1 MKNSKKYFCVG
12 LAITFSILEIGCG
25 EPKETVKS
33 SAVSSVSDTT
43 AEKYYDIP
51 AGFTKG
57 YDQAVFEKYNSPAE
71 ENGLGG
77 SKIWIEGTVEN
88 VFTSSGTSGANII
101 TEDDN
106 KWLVILDS
114 EDEEPTYETLEGN
127 VVCMIGIYEG
137 FSELYQQPTMTLNK
151 LFDENSGD
159 IISSLF
165 YADYEGDSITITSD
179 FDESTNQKESFE
191 DWLTY
196 QIPESWGEKTISSD
210 KKYTYYYPDQGM
222 LMVYVQPS
230 LTVNS
235 MSEEDADDFFCSCE
249 QSIDDYVSLA
259 RDKYSLKNDDRT
271 AYLDEFTGIIS
282 GREVHSKNFVCPSSR
297 GAINFTYCDYAD
309 SSYDRMEDFDQ
320 ILQSIVIK
328 EDKTEKE
335 PKKKTE
341 SSSKKKTSDSS
352 ATTGELNALS
362 SAKSYLS
369 FSAFSYKG
377 LIEQLEY
384 EGYTTEEAT
393 YGADNCGANWK
404 EQAVKSAKDYLKVS
418 AFSYNGLI
426 EQLEYSGFSNEEA
439 TYGADN
445 CKADWK
451 EQAVKSAKSY
461 LEFSSFSHS
470 DLVDQLIYEGFTA
483 EQAEYGVSQN
493 GL

>member
-1 MKNSKKYFCVG
+1 MKKMTI
-12 LAITFSILEIGCG
+12 LAAISISVMLLTGCG
-25 EPKETVKS
+25 KSEAKETVET
-33 SAVSSVSDTT
+33 SSVSGVSDDTT
-43 AEKYYDIP
+43 EKYYDIP

-57 YDQAVFEKYNSPAE
+57 YEQAEFEKYNSPAE

-88 VFTSSGTSGANII
+88 VFTSSGASAANII
-101 TEDDN
+101 IEDDN

-114 EDEEPTYETLEGN
+114 EDEESTYEELEGN
-127 VVCMIGIYEG
+127 VVCMVGVYEG
-137 FSELYQQPTMTLNK
+137 FSDVYQQPTMILNK

-159 IISSLF
+159 IINSLF
-165 YADYEGDSITITSD
+165 YADYEGDSITVTSD

-210 KKYTYYYPDQGM
+210 QKYTYYYPEKGM

-235 MSEEDADDFFCSCE
+235 MSDEDADNFYSSCE
-249 QSIDDYVSLA
+249 NGIDDYVSLA

-271 AYLDEFTGIIS
+271 AYIDEFTGIIS
-282 GREVHSKNFVCPSSR
+282 EKEVHSKNFVCPSSK
-297 GAINFTYCDYAD
+297 GAIVFTYSDYAD
-309 SSYDRMEDFDQ
+309 SKYDRMEDFDQ
-320 ILQSIVIK
+320 VLQSIVIK
-328 EDKTEKE
+328 EDTKEKKS
-335 PKKKTE
+335 KKKTE
-341 SSSKKKTSDSS
+341 SSSAKKKTSNSS

-362 SAKSYLS
+362 SAKDYLS
-369 FSAFSYKG
+369 FTAFSYKG

-384 EGYTTEEAT
+384 EGYTTKEAT
-393 YGADNCGANWK
+393 YGADHCGADWK
-404 EQAVKSAKDYLKVS
+404 EQAVKSAKDYLKFS
-418 AFSYNGLI
+418 AFSYTGLI
-426 EQLEYSGFSNEEA
+426 DQLEYSGFTSEEA
-439 TYGADN
+439 THAADN
-445 CKADWK
+445 CGADWK

-461 LEFSSFSHS
+461 LEYSSFSHS
-470 DLVDQLIYEGFTA
+470 ELVNQLIYEGFTA